1 MFDKQVITRVLR
13 GVRALRPTEF
23 DGRVAF
29 LLPHLK
35 LPTIFTHPHSLDHL
49 LFKAAVIFGFL
60 GMFRFSSFDKV
71 IAPRIVLVDVSGR
84 EFTFTQARF
93 SLLMSQRLTG
103 FYFSF
108 SSKCHPN
115 ARAYYCALHRL
126 PEPWA
131 TLCPVTVLRHLA
143 VNGLLF
149 SGPLF
154 PRAKLSSKAL
164 GAYMTFLAQS
174 NHPFTP
180 HSLRI
185 GGHTFFS
192 VQNMHEDFVQFL
204 GRRCLNKTSQRYYR
218 ARPADN
224 VLRLSMF
231 FKRLSINAVVNGRGL
246 FAVH

>member
-1 MFDKQVITRVLR
+1 MNSLGFYFVPNSTEKISLKGLLLCFFIAHLFRQPQNLRYTTIRNYVGHVRAVWTQQGCDLPLFDKRVITRVLR

-84 EFTFTQARF
+84 EFTFTQARL

-126 PEPWA
+126 P
-131 TLCPVTVLRHLA
+131 
-143 VNGLLF
+143 
-149 SGPLF
+149 
-154 PRAKLSSKAL
+154 
-164 GAYMTFLAQS
+164 
-174 NHPFTP
+174 
-180 HSLRI
+180 
-185 GGHTFFS
+185 
-192 VQNMHEDFVQFL
+192 
-204 GRRCLNKTSQRYYR
+204 
-218 ARPADN
+218 
-224 VLRLSMF
+224 
-231 FKRLSINAVVNGRGL
+231 
-246 FAVH
+246 